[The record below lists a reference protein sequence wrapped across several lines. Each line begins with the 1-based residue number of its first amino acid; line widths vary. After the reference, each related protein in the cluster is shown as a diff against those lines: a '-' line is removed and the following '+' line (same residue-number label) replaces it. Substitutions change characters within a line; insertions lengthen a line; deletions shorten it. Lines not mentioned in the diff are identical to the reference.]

1 MFTTR
6 HDRVAGLGN
15 SEGSQRA
22 LNMLFALRTIQ
33 ERTGKDLGATFLSG
47 TTISNS
53 LTELYLLFK
62 YLRPKELERQG
73 INTFDAWAAVFA
85 KKSIDYE
92 FSVTNEIIQKERFRY
107 FIKVPELAAMYNE
120 ITDFRTAEDI
130 GIDRP
135 KKNEILHNIPPTP
148 DQQDF
153 IQRLVAFA
161 KSGNATVL
169 GRPPLSRREEKAK
182 MLIATNYARKMSL
195 DMRLIDEDK
204 YDDHIDNKAT
214 HCAALINQYYQK
226 YDEHKGTQFVFS
238 DLGTYKPGQWN
249 TYSEIKR
256 KLVDDYGIPADQVRF
271 IQEAKT
277 EKSRMAMINAMKEGK
292 IRVLFGSTDMLG
304 TGVNAQHKC
313 VAIHQLD
320 IPWTP
325 KDLEQRNGRGVRK
338 GNEIAKLF
346 ADNKVDII
354 NYAVEKSLDS
364 YKFNLLHN
372 KQLFIT
378 QLKKGTM
385 GARTIDEGSMDEQG
399 GMNFSEY
406 VAILSG
412 NTDLLDKAKLEKQIA
427 SLESERKSFHRGK
440 SSAEAKLENIMQTV
454 TKNGD
459 LITRISTDIQ
469 HFQQRVQRDGQ
480 GNPLNLIELDGVK
493 GNDPKLIAKKL
504 AEIEDKSRTHGT
516 SQPIGKLYGF
526 DLLVKTE
533 ASMKDGFDFI
543 ENRFFVRGEG
553 NILYNFN
560 GGRLAKDP
568 NIAAQ
573 MFLRT
578 FETVPPL
585 LEKYQKEVEQI
596 SKDIPI
602 LQEVVKE
609 TWKKEDQLK
618 QLKSDLAALDR
629 KIQLSLKPVKQN
641 EDSNSKDESQ
651 TENQGHGTNETAG
664 TIQPLSATIQPPAS
678 GTSPASP
685 ITSPASDGKPYVHQ
699 PPDFLSAP
707 PEKKP
712 PHLNQPPVSFSIKDV
727 MNSLGSKLVIGG
739 IPKPGNKD
747 DPNTAHI
754 PKSPKGFKI

>member
-1 MFTTR
+1 MNF
-6 HDRVAGLGN
+6 
-15 SEGSQRA
+15 
-22 LNMLFALRTIQ
+22 
-33 ERTGKDLGATFLSG
+33 
-47 TTISNS
+47 
-53 LTELYLLFK
+53 
-62 YLRPKELERQG
+62 PRQG

-256 KLVDDYGIPADQVRF
+256 KLVDDYGIPAGQVRF

-459 LITRISTDIQ
+459 LIARISTDIQ
-469 HFQQRVQRDGQ
+469 HFQQRAQRDDQ

-504 AEIEDKSRTHGT
+504 AEIEDKSRTHGI

-629 KIQLSLKPVKQN
+629 KIQLSLKPVKQT
-641 EDSNSKDESQ
+641 EDSDSKDESQ
-651 TENQGHGTNETAG
+651 SEHQSHGTNETAG
-664 TIQPLSATIQPPAS
+664 ITQPLSATIQPPAS

-712 PHLNQPPVSFSIKDV
+712 PHLNQPPVSFSIKDA